1 MKGKM
6 KKFSLFMLVLVMA
19 LIITACGKDG
29 GTATKEDD
37 TVKIMYVNSG
47 TLGEMGIGD
56 IIMEAL
62 NDFAK
67 ETGAQVNVF
76 ECHSDASLFAP
87 TMRDVASTGEYDL
100 IVTAFYNMKEAVME
114 AAERYPNQKII
125 LFDSEIDFSGGKYP
139 NVRSVM
145 AKQNEPGFLAGVLAA
160 LLTQSDAQLA
170 NKEKVVGFVGAAEN
184 TAIQDFLIGYIE
196 GVNYVDSEVNVLY
209 SFVGNWTD
217 TARAKELGLTQYRQG
232 ADVVFAVCGSAGLG
246 VAEAARETNN
256 YNIGVDYDFALAI
269 KDTNP
274 RTAEHIVTSAV
285 KDFYNIT
292 MNELE
297 SFADGSI
304 EWGTHTIYDYAR
316 GGSTLVRN
324 EYFDKIVP
332 EDVLKRYEEITEE
345 LAAGKIKVGTAIGAT
360 QEEIEQFKQQAQPFA
375 R

>member
-1 MKGKM
+1 MTSKM
-6 KKFSLFMLVLVMA
+6 KKMVLLIVVVMMA
-19 LIITACGKDG
+19 LLIAACDKDG
-29 GTATKEDD
+29 GTATKDE
-37 TVKIMYVNSG
+37 TLKIMYVNSG

-62 NDFAK
+62 NDFAE

-76 ECHSDASLFAP
+76 ECHADASLYAP

-100 IVTAFYNMKEAVME
+100 IVTAFYNMREAVME

-125 LFDSEIDFSGGKYP
+125 LFDSEIEFDGDKYP

-145 AKQNEPGFLAGVLAA
+145 AKQNEAAFLAGVLAG
-160 LLTQSDAQLA
+160 LLTESDAELA
-170 NKEKVVGFVGAAEN
+170 NEEKVVGFVGAAEN
-184 TAIQDFLIGYIE
+184 TAIQDFLVGYIE
-196 GVNYVDSEVNVLY
+196 GVNYVDSEINVLY

-304 EWGTHTIYDYAR
+304 EWGAHTIYDYAR

-345 LAAGKIKVGTAIGAT
+345 LAAGKIEVGTAIGAT
-360 QEEIEQFKQQAQPFA
+360 QEEIEQFKAEARPFS

>member
-6 KKFSLFMLVLVMA
+6 KKLSLFMLVVVMV
-19 LIITACGKDG
+19 LIMTACGKDG
-29 GTATKEDD
+29 GTATKDDD
-37 TVKIMYVNSG
+37 TIKIMYVNSG

-62 NDFAK
+62 NDFAE

-87 TMRDVASTGEYDL
+87 TMRDVASSGEYDL
-100 IVTAFYNMKEAVME
+100 IVTAFYNMLEAVTE
-114 AAERYPNQKII
+114 AAERYPNQKILI
-125 LFDSEIDFSGGKYP
+125 FDSEVDFSGGKYK

-145 AKQNEPGFLAGVLAA
+145 AKQNEAGFLAGVLAA
-160 LLTQSDAQLA
+160 LLTESEANLA
-170 NKEKVVGFVGAAEN
+170 NPQKVVGFVGAAEN
-184 TAIQDFLIGYIE
+184 TAIQDFLVGYID

-209 SFVGNWTD
+209 SFIGNWTD
-217 TARAKELGLTQYRQG
+217 TARAKELGLTQFRQG

-256 YNIGVDYDFALAI
+256 YNIGVDYDFAAAI

-285 KDFYNIT
+285 KDFYTIT

-297 SFADGSI
+297 NFADGST
-304 EWGTHTIYDYAR
+304 EWGTHTIYDYAK
-316 GGSTLVRN
+316 GGSTLVEN
-324 EYFDKIVP
+324 EYFEKIVP
-332 EDVLKRYEEITEE
+332 EDVVKRYREITDE

-360 QEEIEQFKQQAQPFA
+360 QGEIDQFKAQARPFT